1 MIDPIGS
8 RSELKPDRRPCDHLC
23 QASRWS
29 VIRERL
35 NLLVTDS
42 FPIRPLE
49 KAAFVQ
55 FTNEAIVDDP
65 IEIDLSEAGIL
76 RFQQALYIAH
86 SIERGIELPG
96 HGLHYVMVAFL
107 SGEIVF
113 EA

>member
-29 VIRERL
+29 LIRERL

-42 FPIRPLE
+42 FRIRPLE

-55 FTNEAIVDDP
+55 FTNEAIVDDL
-65 IEIDLSEAGIL
+65 IGIDLSDAG
-76 RFQQALYIAH
+76 FCVFSGAVH
-86 SIERGIELPG
+86 CPSVEDGIGLAG
-96 HGLHYVMVAFL
+96 HGSHYVMVAFL
-107 SGEIVF
+107 SGERVF